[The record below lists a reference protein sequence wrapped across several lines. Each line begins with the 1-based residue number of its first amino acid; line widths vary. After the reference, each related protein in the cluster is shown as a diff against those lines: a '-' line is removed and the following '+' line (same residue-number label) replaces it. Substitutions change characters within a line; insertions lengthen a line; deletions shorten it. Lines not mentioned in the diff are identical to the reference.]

1 MTVRYDEKMV
11 ITGIAFAMSLVSK
24 CGCLLARILSDGRT
38 VSICRGWHVFCE
50 MRGQYVNIPIVEFMG
65 DQALSANGVLYEVEM
80 TPEEQIAMMKAM
92 SMQR

>member
-1 MTVRYDEKMV
+1 MPFGSYLIRREN
-11 ITGIAFAMSLVSK
+11 GINMQGGGLFF
-24 CGCLLARILSDGRT
+24 D
-38 VSICRGWHVFCE
+38 E

-80 TPEEQIAMMKAM
+80 TPEEQIAMMKAL

>member
-1 MTVRYDEKMV
+1 MTVTYDEKKI

-38 VSICRGWHVFCE
+38 VSICRGWHVFDE

-65 DQALSANGVLYEVEM
+65 DQALSANGVLYDVEM
-80 TPEEQIAMMKAM
+80 TPEEQIAMMQAM

>member
-1 MTVRYDEKMV
+1 MQGVACFFD
-11 ITGIAFAMSLVSK
+11 
-24 CGCLLARILSDGRT
+24 
-38 VSICRGWHVFCE
+38 E

-65 DQALSANGVLYEVEM
+65 DQALSANGALYEVEM

>member
-1 MTVRYDEKMV
+1 MRKWLLLVLLLLCPLFQSVDAFWFVSYQTGERYQYAGGGMFFDQ
-11 ITGIAFAMSLVSK
+11 TN
-24 CGCLLARILSDGRT
+24 
-38 VSICRGWHVFCE
+38 
-50 MRGQYVNIPIVEFMG
+50 GQYVNIPIVEFMG

>member
-1 MTVRYDEKMV
+1 MPFGSYLIRREN
-11 ITGIAFAMSLVSK
+11 GINMQGVACFF
-24 CGCLLARILSDGRT
+24 D
-38 VSICRGWHVFCE
+38 E

>member
-1 MTVRYDEKMV
+1 
-11 ITGIAFAMSLVSK
+11 
-24 CGCLLARILSDGRT
+24 
-38 VSICRGWHVFCE
+38 
-50 MRGQYVNIPIVEFMG
+50 MG

>member
-1 MTVRYDEKMV
+1 MFFD
-11 ITGIAFAMSLVSK
+11 
-24 CGCLLARILSDGRT
+24 
-38 VSICRGWHVFCE
+38 E

-92 SMQR
+92 SMQRQLEMGENIWI

>member
-1 MTVRYDEKMV
+1 MMRNWLLLVLLLLGPLFQSVD
-11 ITGIAFAMSLVSK
+11 AFWLVSYQT
-24 CGCLLARILSDGRT
+24 GERYQYVGGGMFFD
-38 VSICRGWHVFCE
+38 E

-92 SMQR
+92 SGTYYR

>member
-1 MTVRYDEKMV
+1 MTVTYDEKMA
-11 ITGIAFAMSLVSK
+11 IAGIAFAMSLVSK
-24 CGCLLARILSDGRT
+24 CGCLLL
-38 VSICRGWHVFCE
+38 VSYQTGERYQYAGGGMFFDE

>member
-1 MTVRYDEKMV
+1 MPFGSYLIRREN
-11 ITGIAFAMSLVSK
+11 GINMQGGMFF
-24 CGCLLARILSDGRT
+24 D
-38 VSICRGWHVFCE
+38 E
-50 MRGQYVNIPIVEFMG
+50 MRGQYVNIPIVKFMG

>member
-11 ITGIAFAMSLVSK
+11 ITGIGFAMALVSK

-38 VSICRGWHVFCE
+38 VSICRGGMFFDE

-65 DQALSANGVLYEVEM
+65 DQALSANVVLYEVEM
-80 TPEEQIAMMKAM
+80 TPEEQIAMMKTM